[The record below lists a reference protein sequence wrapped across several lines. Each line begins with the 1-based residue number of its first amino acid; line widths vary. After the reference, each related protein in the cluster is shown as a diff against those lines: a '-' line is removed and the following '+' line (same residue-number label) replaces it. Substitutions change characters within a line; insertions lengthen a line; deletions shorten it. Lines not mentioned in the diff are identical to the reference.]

1 MIFSF
6 LCGKN
11 KPLLFVFFT
20 FFGKRRFV
28 VGDEKKGNGRLRHLT
43 HIPPGPAGVVLVQ
56 ILGISDQAIW
66 YALWA
71 VAGVLFFVFE
81 VLRHGFRWLQRRFP
95 GTHFEWYTRVE
106 AWALRHGWLRE
117 VEVDSLTALTTYS
130 VGIAITFAL
139 FGRIPTLI
147 GLQVLALGD
156 PFAREVGMEAKRRGR
171 AHKLYN
177 GKTWEGALG
186 FVVASM
192 AMLVAIDILHIWWPL
207 FHQFGWRIV
216 AVELL
221 AVLAGALVEV
231 FAKRYDNI
239 WIPLASA
246 SVVWVLL

>member
-1 MIFSF
+1 LLAFAFSPHRPV
-6 LCGKN
+6 LQLPIEPAVHDG
-11 KPLLFVFFT
+11 L
-20 FFGKRRFV
+20 GEV
-28 VGDEKKGNGRLRHLT
+28 VGQDARL
-43 HIPPGPAGVVLVQ
+43 
-56 ILGISDQAIW
+56 
-66 YALWA
+66 
-71 VAGVLFFVFE
+71 
-81 VLRHGFRWLQRRFP
+81 
-95 GTHFEWYTRVE
+95 
-106 AWALRHGWLRE
+106 
-117 VEVDSLTALTTYS
+117 
-130 VGIAITFAL
+130 
-139 FGRIPTLI
+139 
-147 GLQVLALGD
+147 
-156 PFAREVGMEAKRRGR
+156 AREVGMEAKRRGR

-231 FAKRYDNI
+231 FAKRYDII